1 MKSALFTIRS
11 AQALLV
17 ALVVLTFS
25 ASCTKKDHD
34 CAQPKPTTTNTGTT
48 RGADFTSN
56 VNNGKTEGGTP
67 GSALRGGVM
76 GTGDD
81 HGQGGI
87 SDDGDDQSDNER
99 SHRKPR
105 AN

>member
-1 MKSALFTIRS
+1 MKRALFTIRS

-17 ALVVLTFS
+17 ALLVLVFS

-34 CAQPKPTTTNTGTT
+34 CAQPKPTTTNTSTT
-48 RGADFTSN
+48 RGADFNTN
-56 VNNGKTEGGTP
+56 ARNIGMTEGDAGATF
-67 GSALRGGVM
+67 RGGEM
-76 GTGDD
+76 GNGE
-81 HGQGGI
+81 GQGGGI

-105 AN
+105 PN